1 MPTLTLTNTTRRW
14 ACMALIGL
22 SVVGTAACKGNSTT
36 QIEPGKIFVL
46 GGEHTAP
53 LQVEGRNVGP
63 VPVEILKE
71 KDGVRTSVATVAPGA
86 LFSKTFAAK
95 EAALVRNTSPT
106 QRAMVAV
113 EFNRDVSSLSM
124 RYLPNP

>member
-14 ACMALIGL
+14 AWMALIGL

-46 GGEHTAP
+46 GGEHSAP

-95 EAALVRNTSPT
+95 EAALVRNTSST
-106 QRAMVAV
+106 QQAMVAV
-113 EFNRDVSSLSM
+113 EFNRDVSRLSM
-124 RYLPNP
+124 RYVDSR

>member
-1 MPTLTLTNTTRRW
+1 MPTLTLTTTTRRW
-14 ACMALIGL
+14 ACLALIGL
-22 SVVGTAACKGNSTT
+22 SVVGTAASKGNSTT
-36 QIEPGKIFVL
+36 QIDPGQTFVL
-46 GGEHTAP
+46 GGEHTSP

-71 KDGVRTSVATVAPGA
+71 KDGVRTSVATVAPGD

-95 EAALVRNTSPT
+95 EAALVRNTSTT
-106 QRAMVAV
+106 QQAVVAV
-113 EFNRDVSSLSM
+113 VFNRDVSRLSM